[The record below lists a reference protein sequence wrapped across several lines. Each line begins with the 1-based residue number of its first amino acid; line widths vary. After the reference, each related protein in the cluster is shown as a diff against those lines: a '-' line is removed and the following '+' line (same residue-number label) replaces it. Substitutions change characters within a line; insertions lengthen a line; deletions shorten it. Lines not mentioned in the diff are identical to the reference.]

1 MQKQKEN
8 EKNNENIQLISQ
20 GSYGCIFRP
29 GINCIGNID
38 KNTSYITKIQSNI
51 NSIQKELDIGKHLYL
66 NNPSAFFRYAVVESS
81 CPVSFGQ
88 IKEESIE
95 KCKVINSNPSDL
107 FFSNKIRYVGKFT
120 LKQYLY
126 SLFEKPNKKL
136 FWIAFFQTQFYL
148 LSSFQNLLEKKV
160 LHQDIKFNNIVVDD
174 RSSIPVIIDFGLS
187 FRIDLL
193 VNTSDYYQK
202 FHLFDDY
209 FPWCL
214 EIQLISFIVRNL
226 KVVSF
231 SGGKNVDLDE
241 VDDYILPEKK
251 LLSVKMKEDVNYSEN
266 VNRWATSV
274 VNIEHLI
281 EIVDHY
287 FNHNRVLSEIVLE
300 PYKNLQKQ
308 KWKKWIRKT
317 CTGKKGKEVVELLM
331 EFWETWDTY
340 SFSVMYFLMIH
351 ELEPTE
357 LLEYHSILISNILAL
372 PFKRK
377 KPLVLSAEIQTFL
390 LTLKLS

>member
-1 MQKQKEN
+1 MQNN
-8 EKNNENIQLISQ
+8 ENENIQLISQ
-20 GSYGCIFRP
+20 GAYGCIFRP

-51 NSIQKELDIGKHLYL
+51 ESIQNELDTGKHLYL
-66 NNPSAFFRYAVVESS
+66 KNPSAFFRYAVVESS

-95 KCKVINSNPSDL
+95 KCNVLNTNPSDV

-120 LKQYLY
+120 LKKYLY
-126 SLFEKPNKKL
+126 FLFEKPNKKL
-136 FWIAFFQTQFYL
+136 FWVAFFQTQVHL
-148 LSSFQNLLEKKV
+148 LGSLQNLLEKKV
-160 LHQDIKFNNIVVDD
+160 LHKDIKHNNVMIDD
-174 RSSIPVIIDFGLS
+174 RSSFPVIIDFGLS

-202 FHLFDDY
+202 FSLFDDY

-214 EIQLISFIVRNL
+214 ELQLVSFIISNS

-231 SGGKNVDLDE
+231 SGGKDTSGLENDE
-241 VDDYILPEKK
+241 DEDDGYVLPEKK
-251 LLSVKMKEDVNYSEN
+251 SFSVKMKKDSQYSEN
-266 VNRWATSV
+266 VNLWATSI
-274 VNIEHLI
+274 VNINHLI
-281 EIVDHY
+281 EIIDHY
-287 FNHNRVLSEIVLE
+287 FKENRVLNEIYSE
-300 PYKNLQKQ
+300 PYKNIQKR

-317 CTGKKGKEVVELLM
+317 CTGKKGKEVVEFLM

-340 SFSVMYFLMIH
+340 SFSVMYFLMIR
-351 ELEPTE
+351 ELLPTE

-377 KPLVLSAEIQTFL
+377 KPLVLLKEIQSFL
-390 LTLKLS
+390 LNLKLS